1 MADINVITGNLTVSG
16 VTTLQN
22 TSHIPS
28 GYVSSSFFPTISDLN
43 LVKADTRFWLLNN
56 GTEVPN
62 PSIGYPNANTT
73 GIRIQLNFTDL
84 NRNQLD
90 RHIRTQAFGI
100 FTGNGFNVNNYIL
113 TPEGFK
119 QNFTGS
125 FYIPWSLAA
134 GPQGTNPATRLMT
147 INQRLDHIET
157 SGTFAL
163 LDNHKIGFGTFQPQ
177 EKVHVSGGNLRVDNT
192 GIIENLINTNLNS
205 TNINSINVF
214 SSVISNTGNLYTDK
228 LFITGS
234 TIPTGKNSP
243 GESGQFAFD
252 RNYLYYCRRNN
263 EWVRTALSEW

>member
-1 MADINVITGNLTVSG
+1 MAEINIITGNLTVSG
-16 VTTLQN
+16 IATFSN
-22 TSHIPS
+22 DAYIPS
-28 GYVSSSFFPTISDLN
+28 GYTNLSFFPTVGGGNLTKVYNTVYLKSDGTTTTSPGNPLATGLKGSMYYTLTNPEQIS
-43 LVKADTRFWLLNN
+43 
-56 GTEVPN
+56 
-62 PSIGYPNANTT
+62 
-73 GIRIQLNFTDL
+73 
-84 NRNQLD
+84 
-90 RHIRTQAFGI
+90 RHIRTQKFTLR
-100 FTGNGFNVNNYIL
+100 TGNSFLSSSWQFSTQGFLINA
-113 TPEGFK
+113 
-119 QNFTGS
+119 TGMTVP
-125 FYIPWSLAA
+125 YIPS
-134 GPQGTNPATRLMT
+134 GPNEGPKYSQGITRLLT
-147 INQRLDHIET
+147 IDERLERIET

-163 LDNHKIGFGTFQPQ
+163 LPNERIGFGTFQPQ